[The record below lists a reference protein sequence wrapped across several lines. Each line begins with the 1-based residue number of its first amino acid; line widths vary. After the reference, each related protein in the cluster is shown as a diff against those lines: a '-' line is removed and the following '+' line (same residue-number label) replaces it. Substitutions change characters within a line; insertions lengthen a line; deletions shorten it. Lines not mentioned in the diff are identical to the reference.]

1 MNRLVL
7 IGRTTKE
14 VELKTTTTGNSIVRF
29 TLAVDRKNRSDGA
42 DFINCVAYGKC
53 AELIERYV
61 RKGHRIAVSG
71 HIQTGSYEKDGKRVY
86 TTDVVA
92 DSVEF
97 LEKKQRDEFAPIS
110 DDDLPFD

>member
-7 IGRTTKE
+7 IGNLVRD

-29 TLAVDRKNRSDGA
+29 TLAVSRKNRNDGA
-42 DFINCVAYGKC
+42 DFINCVAYGKV
-53 AELIERYV
+53 AELLSQYV
-61 RKGHRIAVSG
+61 RKGHKLAVSG